1 MRRPCHTSDATRPV
15 LVMSGS
21 VQEEF
26 ARAMQGIVCDTDAR
40 VRDEAPQAYKDL
52 AKVMANQASLTE
64 VVHRY
69 VQPSP
74 AHRFCISGNAQKV
87 PVTCAPDC
95 AAS

>member
-1 MRRPCHTSDATRPV
+1 MPSSAVRIVPSDGAKIWH
-15 LVMSGS
+15 

-26 ARAMQGIVCDTDAR
+26 TRAMQGIVCDTDAR

-69 VQPSP
+69 L
-74 AHRFCISGNAQKV
+74 
-87 PVTCAPDC
+87 CARL
-95 AAS
+95 